1 MTSSQFKSFVFSVV
15 FFAMGCVMIHGQ
27 EKSVARIWNE
37 VNLEAIRK
45 DFARP
50 TVHARNLFHISAAMY
65 DAWSV
70 FDSLSKPYFL
80 NQNVHGKITPYRQT
94 HYPGNT
100 AKNRNKAISYAAFR
114 ILHHRYE
121 ISPGYKKIKQIIDST
136 FTHLGYDP
144 KNTSLAYWE
153 GDAAALGN
161 YIAQN
166 VIDYGWQDG
175 ANENY
180 FYVSLVYEPVNN
192 PLILTNSGA
201 QNVANPNRW
210 QPLAFE
216 KFIDQSGNEIAGTV
230 PEFLGPEW
238 GLVNP
243 FSLNKNK
250 IKTNDRWPFPVFF
263 DPGPPPELHASSNL
277 EYIWNHSLVS
287 IWGSHLDPDDGVMW
301 DISPGNIGNLDIET
315 QKKFP
320 YEMFDHLGGDQSKGY
335 KLNPFTGKP
344 YEKNF
349 VPRGDYTR
357 VIAEFWADGPDSET
371 PPGHWYTILNQ
382 VVDHPHF
389 QRKFAGKYP
398 MSALEWDVKSYFTL
412 GGALHDAAI
421 AAWSIKGLYDYVRP
435 ITAIRYMA
443 DLGQSS
449 NQNLPRYHPNGIK
462 LMDGFIELVNAGD
475 DLAGK
480 HGENINKIKLF
491 TWRGHDYIENTK
503 TDYAKVGWILAE
515 NWWPYQRPTFVTPNF
530 AGYVSGHSTFS
541 RAAAEVLTLITGSPF
556 FPGGIFGFTAKK
568 NEFLVFEEGPSQ
580 DIEIQWATYR
590 DASNQCSLSRIW
602 GGIHPPVDD
611 IPGRFIGDKIGK
623 DAFKFASKYFLN

>member
-1 MTSSQFKSFVFSVV
+1 MMLGVYLIVCQNLFFKSECSWQN
-15 FFAMGCVMIHGQ
+15 H
-27 EKSVARIWNE
+27 
-37 VNLEAIRK
+37 
-45 DFARP
+45 
-50 TVHARNLFHISAAMY
+50 
-65 DAWSV
+65 
-70 FDSLSKPYFL
+70 SLQANALS
-80 NQNVHGKITPYRQT
+80 
-94 HYPGNT
+94 GNT

-287 IWGSHLDPDDGVMW
+287 IWGSHLDPDDGIMW
-301 DISPGNIGNLDIET
+301 DISPGNIGNLDIEC
-315 QKKFP
+315 K
-320 YEMFDHLGGDQSKGY
+320 
-335 KLNPFTGKP
+335 
-344 YEKNF
+344 KNF
-349 VPRGDYTR
+349 LTKCLIIWVEINQR
-357 VIAEFWADGPDSET
+357 VI
-371 PPGHWYTILNQ
+371 N
-382 VVDHPHF
+382 
-389 QRKFAGKYP
+389 
-398 MSALEWDVKSYFTL
+398 
-412 GGALHDAAI
+412 
-421 AAWSIKGLYDYVRP
+421 
-435 ITAIRYMA
+435 
-443 DLGQSS
+443 
-449 NQNLPRYHPNGIK
+449 
-462 LMDGFIELVNAGD
+462 
-475 DLAGK
+475 
-480 HGENINKIKLF
+480 
-491 TWRGHDYIENTK
+491 
-503 TDYAKVGWILAE
+503 
-515 NWWPYQRPTFVTPNF
+515 
-530 AGYVSGHSTFS
+530 
-541 RAAAEVLTLITGSPF
+541 
-556 FPGGIFGFTAKK
+556 
-568 NEFLVFEEGPSQ
+568 
-580 DIEIQWATYR
+580 
-590 DASNQCSLSRIW
+590 
-602 GGIHPPVDD
+602 
-611 IPGRFIGDKIGK
+611 
-623 DAFKFASKYFLN
+623 